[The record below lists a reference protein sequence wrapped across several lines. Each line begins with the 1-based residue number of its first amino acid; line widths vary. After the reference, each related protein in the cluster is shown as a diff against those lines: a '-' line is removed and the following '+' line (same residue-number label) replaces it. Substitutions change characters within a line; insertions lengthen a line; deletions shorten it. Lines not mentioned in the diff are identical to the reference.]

1 MSARYLRYI
10 YTRHVM
16 SRVFNKMVRM
26 TLVPGVLDT
35 QAGLKGYTAAAARE
49 VFSRVSIAGFGFD
62 LECLFV
68 ARQMNMRIEQVPVHF
83 RYNDEPT
90 TVRFV
95 RDVRT
100 MAMDLARIRWR
111 GWLGRYTNPSAVDA
125 QLFPAPAVKLPAGA
139 VVPGTAALLLSSR
152 EREATVS

>member
-1 MSARYLRYI
+1 
-10 YTRHVM
+10 M
-16 SRVFNKMVRM
+16 SRVFNRMVRA
-26 TLVPGVLDT
+26 TLIPGVLDT

-68 ARQMNMRIEQVPVHF
+68 ARRLGMRIDQVPVCF

-90 TVRFV
+90 TVKFA
-95 RDVRT
+95 RDVGA
-100 MAMDLARIRWR
+100 MASDLARIRWR
-111 GWLGRYTNPSAVDA
+111 GWTGAYRATSPVVAKPVA
-125 QLFPAPAVKLPAGA
+125 LPANA
-139 VVPGTAALLLSSR
+139 HIPIGTVLPSSVR